1 MKTLT
6 RSLGAGLAVAACLV
20 ALQAQAQAPQAAP
33 AQQRLSNEDAIR
45 ELQEGGYVLVMRHAE
60 AAVPTGGGPGGR
72 GGFGGGGGGGGRGG
86 PPGGGPGGG
95 GPGADT
101 DREEELTQDSINL
114 LIGARHA
121 FWHFG
126 IPVGEIYASPTRRT
140 VQHAEEVPFAAI
152 TVVDELRGDA
162 PNSAWLQ
169 AKLREAPMAGTNTI
183 VVTHSGQIARA
194 LDMANV
200 AEGETLV
207 VRPGPMPAVVARL
220 GLRDWSVLA
229 IELEP

>member
-6 RSLGAGLAVAACLV
+6 RTLGAGLAVAACLL
-20 ALQAQAQAPQAAP
+20 ALPVHAQAQAQAQQAR
-33 AQQRLSNEDAIR
+33 AQQRISNEDAIR
-45 ELQEGGYVLVMRHAE
+45 ALQEGGYVLVMRHAP
-60 AAVPTGGGPGGR
+60 AAVPTGGGAGR
-72 GGFGGGGGGGGRGG
+72 GGFGGGGGGRGG

-95 GPGADT
+95 GPGANAE
-101 DREEELTQDSINL
+101 REEELTQDSINL

-121 FWHFG
+121 FWHFQ

-140 VQHAEEVPFAAI
+140 VQHAEEVPFAPI
-152 TVVDELRGDA
+152 TVVDELGVDA
-162 PNSAWLQ
+162 ANASWLE

-183 VVTHSGQIARA
+183 VVTHSNQIADA

-200 AEGETLV
+200 GEGETLV
-207 VRPGPMPAVVARL
+207 VRPGPAPAVVARL